1 MKPAPFD
8 YVCPETLE
16 EALSLLARAGGEA
29 KVIAG
34 GQSLIPAM
42 NFRIF
47 QPKALI
53 DLNRIP
59 ELSFVRQENGA
70 GLRLG
75 AMTRQR
81 TLERDPNIRI
91 SAPLIHE
98 AMPHVAHPQIRNRGT
113 FGGSLAHADPAAE
126 LPAILVALQGR
137 LRAVRAGSERWIE
150 AEAFFLGMFA
160 TSLGPD
166 EILAEVAIPPLAAR
180 TGTAFLEVARRRGDY
195 ALAGLASTLTLDA
208 GGTCLGA
215 RLVYLNA
222 GDSPRTAPRA
232 AALLAGQRPTPGL
245 FEAVAELATSELE
258 PPGTLQASPAFQLH
272 LARVLTRRALAQ
284 AHERAEERER

>member
-8 YVCPETLE
+8 YVCPDTLE
-16 EALSLLARAGGEA
+16 EALTLLARAGGEA

-47 QPKALI
+47 QPKVLI
-53 DLNRIP
+53 DLNRIKD
-59 ELSFVRQENGA
+59 LSFVREGNGA
-70 GLRLG
+70 GIRLG
-75 AMTRQR
+75 AITRQR
-81 TLERDPNIRI
+81 TLERDPAIRTI
-91 SAPLIHE
+91 APLINE

-126 LPAILVALQGR
+126 LPAILVALQGQ

-150 AEAFFLGMFA
+150 AEAFFMGMFA
-160 TSLGPD
+160 TSLEPD
-166 EILAEVAIPPLAAR
+166 EILAEVAIPPLPAR
-180 TGTAFLEVARRRGDY
+180 TGSAFLEVARRRGDY
-195 ALAGLASTLTLDA
+195 ALAGLASILTIGAD
-208 GGTCLGA
+208 GTCQAA

-222 GDSPRTAPRA
+222 GDAPRPAPRA
-232 AALLAGQRPTPGL
+232 AALLIGQRPTPSL
-245 FEAVAELATSELE
+245 FEAAAELASSELE

-272 LARVLTRRALAQ
+272 LARVLTRRALAV
-284 AHERAEERER
+284 AHERARDLTP

>member
-8 YVCPETLE
+8 YICPETLE
-16 EALSLLARAGGEA
+16 EALSLLARIGGEA

-47 QPKALI
+47 QPKILI
-53 DLNRIP
+53 DLNRIQ
-59 ELSFVRQENGA
+59 ELSFVRQGNGA

-81 TLERDPNIRI
+81 TLERDPAIRTA
-91 SAPLIHE
+91 APLIHE
-98 AMPHVAHPQIRNRGT
+98 AMPYVAHPQIRNRGT
-113 FGGSLAHADPAAE
+113 LGGSLAHADPAAE
-126 LPAILVALQGR
+126 LPAILVALEGR

-150 AEAFFLGMFA
+150 AAAFFLGMFA
-160 TSLGPD
+160 TSLEPD
-166 EILAEVAIPPLAAR
+166 EVLAEISIPPQPAL

-195 ALAGLASTLTLDA
+195 ALAGIASTLTINTD
-208 GGTCLGA
+208 GTCLAA

-222 GDSPRTAPRA
+222 GDAPRPAPRA
-232 AALLAGQRPTPGL
+232 AALLAGQRPAPAL
-245 FEAVAELATSELE
+245 FEAAAELASSELD
-258 PPGTLQASPAFQLH
+258 PPGTLQASPPFQLH
-272 LARVLTRRALAQ
+272 LARVLTRRALAL
-284 AHERAEERER
+284 AHTRAQERQR